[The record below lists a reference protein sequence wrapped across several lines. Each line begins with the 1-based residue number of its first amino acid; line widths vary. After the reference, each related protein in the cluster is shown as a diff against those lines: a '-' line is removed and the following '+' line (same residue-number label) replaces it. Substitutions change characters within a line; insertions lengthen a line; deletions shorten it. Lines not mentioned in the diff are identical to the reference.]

1 MLARKIQQ
9 MLTFFSLLVPDMTN
23 EEEQMLDEALIDTYR
38 LNGRCPV
45 RILGQYEYNI
55 RRYACHRHCSC
66 HLYCHTYCQA
76 QQVAGVAVQAAAEL

>member
-1 MLARKIQQ
+1 MKKEHISDALNIVP
-9 MLTFFSLLVPDMTN
+9 LLVS
-23 EEEQMLDEALIDTYR
+23 EYR

-76 QQVAGVAVQAAAEL
+76 RWAVGVAVQAAAEV